1 MTENRKKIAELKQLL
16 RAGRHAEALALVD
29 ELLVDSPGNAPL
41 HWHRARCLEALDR
54 PEEAVAAI
62 DWVLDLRPDYAPA
75 WLKRAELNA
84 QVLDE
89 YPDYEAD
96 VRKALE
102 LDPALA
108 AGHIALAGWQ
118 RVQGRRAD
126 AEASLQRAIEL
137 DPHQTEPYIT
147 RARWFETDAYT
158 PESGEE
164 TVKQF
169 TGVELSRPKLEA
181 ALADLDHVLT
191 QKPQDGRIRIKR
203 AQLLHQLQRYDEALA
218 DYDTVL
224 AGMPAEDR
232 LRDLVLEMRRRS
244 EGQGAGEREESARLL
259 DSAVDEF
266 TPDELARQETDLA
279 ISAIRSAAH
288 NVRGGASLEE
298 ALSQFVSDDPLDLL
312 AVDIAYKIY
321 GVGNEPTP
329 DYAPTEEQGY
339 PGYQRRFAGQA
350 QRELAAAGLEA
361 LGDYEPRHL
370 AELLGRPTLV
380 RVYRSK
386 DGTIC
391 AASFKLKPKWPGW
404 LAFAFL
410 AVTGNWKRP
419 AVVELETAF
428 DDGSFFVTNNAGK
441 ADPFSYGGQIDI
453 EHLPPKTPTAALVRR
468 HRDRIAAYREVHPR
482 AKVRPVRDIDT
493 VLAIQRDLQLAK
505 NAYRKSIGYV
515 LPDELHQL
523 LGRRYDELAPR
534 VQEKLALLVRMGPSA

>member
-16 RAGRHAEALALVD
+16 RVERHAEALALVD

-54 PEEAVAAI
+54 PEEAVAAV

-84 QVLDE
+84 LVLDD

-96 VRKALE
+96 IRKALE
-102 LDPALA
+102 LDPKFTSALVALA
-108 AGHIALAGWQ
+108 SWQHAL
-118 RVQGRRAD
+118 GRRTE

-137 DPHQTEPYIT
+137 DPDQVEPYAM
-147 RARWFETDAYT
+147 RARWLEADAYT
-158 PESGEE
+158 LEPGEE
-164 TVKQF
+164 AVKQF
-169 TGVELSRPKLEA
+169 TGIERSRPKLEA
-181 ALADLDHVLT
+181 AVANLDRALAT
-191 QKPQDGRIRIKR
+191 RPQDGRIRIKR

-218 DYDTVL
+218 DYDAVL
-224 AGMPAEDR
+224 ATMSAEDG
-232 LRDLVLEMRRRS
+232 LREFVLDMRRRS

-259 DSAVDEF
+259 ESAASQF
-266 TPDELARQETDLA
+266 TPEELARQETDLA
-279 ISAIRSAAH
+279 LSAIRSAAH
-288 NVRGGASLEE
+288 GVRGGASLEE
-298 ALSQFVSDDPLDLL
+298 AMSQFVSDDPLDLL
-312 AVDIAYKIY
+312 AVDVAYKIY

-329 DYAPTEEQGY
+329 DYVPAEERGY
-339 PGYQRRFAGQA
+339 PAYQRRFAGQA
-350 QRELAAAGLEA
+350 QRELAAAGIEH

-380 RVYRSK
+380 RVYCSK

-410 AVTGNWKRP
+410 SVAGNWKRP
-419 AVVELETAF
+419 AVIELETAF
-428 DDGSFFVTNNAGK
+428 DDGSFFITNNAGK

-468 HRDRIAAYREVHPR
+468 HRERIGAYREAYPR
-482 AKVRPVRDIDT
+482 AKVRPMRDVDA
-493 VLAIQRDLQLAK
+493 VLAMQRDLQLAK

-515 LPDELHQL
+515 LPDELRQL
-523 LGRRYDELAPR
+523 LGRRYEDLAPR
-534 VQEKLALLVRMGPSA
+534 VQEKLAMLIRMGPLG